1 MRSVKSTLSLYLSD
15 AGYSL
20 TVPRQMV
27 FDTLESYG
35 PLTMN
40 ELTQRLKGK
49 ADRSSI
55 YRTTSLFEKL
65 GIIQRVQQ
73 SWKYKIEL
81 TDTFLPH
88 HHHLTCLNCRQT
100 ISFDEP
106 ENLEDLLRGVTGRY
120 GFLPK
125 NHTLEIEGLCSTCK
139 ANAGSQQP
147 A

>member
-1 MRSVKSTLSLYLSD
+1 MRTVKTTLALHLSD
-15 AGYSL
+15 AGHSL
-20 TVPRQMV
+20 TTPRRLV
-27 FDTLESYG
+27 FDALEAHG

-40 ELTQRLKGK
+40 ELTRRLSGQ

-55 YRTTSLFEKL
+55 YRTAALFEKL

-73 SWKYKIEL
+73 GWKYKLEL

-88 HHHLTCLNCRQT
+88 HHHLTCLNCNQI

-106 ENLEDLLRGVTGRY
+106 EHLDELLLDIANRH

-125 NHTLEIEGLCSTCK
+125 NHTLEIEGLC
-139 ANAGSQQP
+139 P
-147 A
+147 ACRAVDSSR